1 MCNPR
6 DIFPKEVFPE
16 DVFPTSVFPPE
27 VFPRST
33 NQDDKIKQM
42 YKELYDEPNK
52 ADRRE

>member
-1 MCNPR
+1 MR
-6 DIFPKEVFPE
+6 KREVIFPEEVFPE
-16 DVFPTSVFPPE
+16 EIFPTSVFPPE

-33 NQDDKIKQM
+33 SQDKIKDM